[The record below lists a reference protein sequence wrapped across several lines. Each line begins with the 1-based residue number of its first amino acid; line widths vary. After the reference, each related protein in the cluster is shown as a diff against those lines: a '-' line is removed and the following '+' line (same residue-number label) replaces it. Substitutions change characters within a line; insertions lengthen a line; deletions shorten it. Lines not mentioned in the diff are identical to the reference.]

1 MWCDESFR
9 PSVSKVSL
17 AIQFGCGSS
26 GMPQFRS
33 LKSIQSLLRL
43 EDGHTERRFEET
55 MGSIHRGHGRWGEAK
70 AEVSHIV
77 GKRGIV

>member
-1 MWCDESFR
+1 
-9 PSVSKVSL
+9 
-17 AIQFGCGSS
+17 
-26 GMPQFRS
+26 MPQFRS

>member
-1 MWCDESFR
+1 
-9 PSVSKVSL
+9 
-17 AIQFGCGSS
+17 
-26 GMPQFRS
+26 MPQFRS

-55 MGSIHRGHGRWGEAK
+55 MGSIRRGHGRWSEAK